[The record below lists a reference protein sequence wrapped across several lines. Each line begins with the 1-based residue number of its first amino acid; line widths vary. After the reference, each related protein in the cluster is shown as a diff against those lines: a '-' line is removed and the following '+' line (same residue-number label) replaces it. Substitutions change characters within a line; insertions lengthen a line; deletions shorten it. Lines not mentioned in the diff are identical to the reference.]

1 MTPLRTAV
9 SSELQS
15 WFLAKQAVQAASRAR
30 EAQPEDPVRQ
40 AQLDRAQAEQ
50 KEAAD
55 LLKAAL
61 RSRGYTFD
69 DLRAEIA
76 KS

>member
-1 MTPLRTAV
+1 MPTLRTAV

-15 WFLAKQAVQAASRAR
+15 WFIAKQALKAATRAHEEQPNDPIKQMQFDRAR
-30 EAQPEDPVRQ
+30 
-40 AQLDRAQAEQ
+40 AEQ
-50 KEAAD
+50 KEAAA

-61 RSRGYTFD
+61 STHGYTFD
-69 DLRAEIA
+69 DLKSELA